1 VAIILFTDFG
11 SRDLYVG
18 QVKAVLAH
26 RAPRV
31 LVIDALHDAPAFGIE
46 ASAHLLAALAPRY
59 PRGSVFCAVVDPG
72 VGGARE
78 AIVLRADGRTFVG
91 PDNGLLSVLWARA
104 SRRSCRRIVWRPAA
118 LSASFHG
125 RDLFA
130 PVAAALA
137 TRHLPGGWTRAL
149 RRPGVL
155 LGGEDRAAVI
165 YIDHYGNAMT
175 GLRADGHSPS
185 ARLRVGRHR
194 LAFARVFEAA
204 PRGGAS
210 WTINSLGMVEIAANR
225 ASAAR
230 RLGLRVGQR
239 VAWND
244 DGVVR
249 RRRSP
254 GSR

>member
-1 VAIILFTDFG
+1 VTIVLYTDFG
-11 SRDLYVG
+11 AQDLYVG
-18 QVKAVLAH
+18 QVKAVLAA
-26 RAPRV
+26 RAPRARV
-31 LVIDALHDAPAFGIE
+31 LDALHDAPAFDIA

-104 SRRSCRRIVWRPAA
+104 GRRSCRRIVWQPTN

-137 TRHLPGGWTRAL
+137 ARRLPRSWTRAS
-149 RRPGVL
+149 RAPRVL
-155 LGGEDRAAVI
+155 LGADERAAVI

-175 GLRADGHSPS
+175 GLRAAGRARS
-185 ARLRVGRHR
+185 ARLSVGRRR

-204 PRGGAS
+204 PRSGAF
-210 WTINSLGMVEIAANR
+210 WTVNSLGMVEIAAQR

-239 VAWND
+239 VAWAA
-244 DGVVR
+244 
-249 RRRSP
+249 
-254 GSR
+254 